1 LFKLNIMNKIVLP
14 TNYNL
19 YDFTYSNDLPYE
31 QIYISTYGVI
41 PSKYVDGNKYDENIT
56 AYFISKGYNIVS
68 EFVFAPKKYETRNV
82 GRIKLLFNEQKAIFI
97 KISNDFNN
105 DDCFSIQ
112 YLYSIR
118 NGHIKE
124 QIKFDEVSKY
134 LKVKKKKASINLVKT
149 TLGNLDCEAFD
160 VVVPDIDIE
169 LNYGKSFTRVHDVI
183 LKSLKKEKSKGIVLL
198 HGEPGT
204 GKTSYIKYLTSLI
217 IDKEIL
223 IIPPSMAESL
233 SDPLIIPFLME
244 HKNSI
249 LIIEDAEKVI
259 SDRTNGGIGTSVS
272 NILNLTDGILGDC
285 LSIQIVA
292 TFNMSRE
299 KIDNALLRKGRL
311 IAEHKFQ
318 KLDVDETNKL
328 LKYLN
333 KDYVATESMALSDIY
348 NIDVELIKS
357 ENKQNQIGFY
367 ANSR

>member
-1 LFKLNIMNKIVLP
+1 MNKIVLP

-160 VVVPDIDIE
+160 VVVPDRYRIK
-169 LNYGKSFTRVHDVI
+169 LWK
-183 LKSLKKEKSKGIVLL
+183 IV
-198 HGEPGT
+198 
-204 GKTSYIKYLTSLI
+204 Y
-217 IDKEIL
+217 
-223 IIPPSMAESL
+223 
-233 SDPLIIPFLME
+233 
-244 HKNSI
+244 
-249 LIIEDAEKVI
+249 
-259 SDRTNGGIGTSVS
+259 
-272 NILNLTDGILGDC
+272 
-285 LSIQIVA
+285 
-292 TFNMSRE
+292 SR
-299 KIDNALLRKGRL
+299 
-311 IAEHKFQ
+311 
-318 KLDVDETNKL
+318 
-328 LKYLN
+328 
-333 KDYVATESMALSDIY
+333 S
-348 NIDVELIKS
+348 
-357 ENKQNQIGFY
+357 
-367 ANSR
+367 